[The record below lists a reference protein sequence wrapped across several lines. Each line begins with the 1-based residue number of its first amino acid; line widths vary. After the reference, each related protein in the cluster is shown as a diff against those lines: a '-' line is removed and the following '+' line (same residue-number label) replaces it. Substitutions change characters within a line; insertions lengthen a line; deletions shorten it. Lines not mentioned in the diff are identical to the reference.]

1 MRKFEDLIK
10 FVGWISDNRMPFNQ
24 KQDTDSFEQAWK
36 LFIQEADKES
46 FKFLFNGL
54 YEKYCRIA
62 FMFLKDRLDAE
73 EVVLDIF
80 LNIWKS
86 RSAEYRPGIESY
98 LYKSVR
104 NRSLNKLRD
113 RKHHDGLESAEHL
126 FMQLEIAGLT
136 EQDINLIIND
146 ALASESDKCRTVY
159 EMSRKHEMKN
169 KDIASALHLSEKSV
183 EAYITKALKAI
194 RNAMKKNYLLTL

>member
-1 MRKFEDLIK
+1 MRIFEDLIK

-24 KQDTDSFEQAWK
+24 KQDTDNFEQAWK

-46 FKFLFNGL
+46 FKLLFNGL

-80 LNIWKS
+80 MNIWKS
-86 RSAEYRPGIESY
+86 RSTEYRPGIESY

-126 FMQLEIAGLT
+126 FSQLENAGLT
-136 EQDINLIIND
+136 AEDINLIIND
-146 ALASESDKCRTVY
+146 ALASESDKCQTVF
-159 EMSRKHEMKN
+159 EMSRIHEMKN
-169 KDIASALHLSEKSV
+169 KDIASAMQLSEKSV

>member
-1 MRKFEDLIK
+1 MENVEDLIK
-10 FVGWISDNRMPFNQ
+10 FVGSIIEKRMPFNQ
-24 KQDTDSFEQAWK
+24 KQDADSFEQAWK
-36 LFIQEADKES
+36 LFTQEADKEI

-86 RSAEYRPGIESY
+86 RSAEYKPSIESY

-113 RKHHDGLESAEHL
+113 RKRHDGLESADHL
-126 FMQLEIAGLT
+126 FMQIETAGLT
-136 EQDINLIIND
+136 EQDINLIIDD
-146 ALASESDKCRTVY
+146 ALASESEKCRTVY
-159 EMSRKHEMKN
+159 EMSRKQEMKN
-169 KDIASALHLSEKSV
+169 KDIASALQLSEKSV

-194 RNAMKKNYLLTL
+194 RNAMKKNYLLSL